1 MHGIMFI
8 ELSRYAD
15 EQLGPGGWDRI
26 TTTAGLGDRVYEPGV
41 AGPDVEFVR
50 LASLVADAVGR
61 PLQEAL
67 EEFGRFVAPDLLG
80 GLYGLLIDPSWDLMD
95 FLEHTE
101 ETIHTVVRARDPVAS
116 PPRLLTRRRGFDEV
130 MIVYSSPRNLCSV
143 AKGII
148 EGAAQ
153 HYRETIVIDDL
164 ACMRRGDPRCQ
175 LVVKRAAATA

>member
-1 MHGIMFI
+1 MHGIMFV
-8 ELSRYAD
+8 ELSRYVD
-15 EQLGPGGWDRI
+15 KHLGPGGWDRLAR
-26 TTTAGLGDRVYEPGV
+26 TAGLGDRVYEPGV
-41 AGPDVEFVR
+41 ASPDEEFVR
-50 LASLVADAVGR
+50 LVALTADATGHR
-61 PLQEAL
+61 LQETL
-67 EEFGRFVAPDLLG
+67 EDFGRFVAPDLLG

-116 PPRLLTRRRGFDEV
+116 PPRLIAKRRGFDEV

-148 EGAAQ
+148 EGAAK
-153 HYRETIVIDDL
+153 HYRETIVIDEL

-175 LVVKRAAATA
+175 LVVKRAAAT